1 MNPGGDRFSLTL
13 LNPPGL
19 YIHKLNTQGWTKPG
33 AGNARVPTGEEFFRI
48 VRGTPSR
55 ILRAVYEVPAGVLRP
70 DGKQMTVS
78 DIQIGGITIRF
89 GGQIAKRISMK
100 LVATGCREGQS
111 HKRRFGCDE
120 SAAAGGPGFAAV
132 AGETLPTRK
141 PQPR

>member
-1 MNPGGDRFSLTL
+1 LAARGFSLTL

-19 YIHKLNTQGWTKPG
+19 YIHKLNTQGWTMPG
-33 AGNARVPTGEEFFRI
+33 PVNTRVPARDEFFRI
-48 VRGTPSR
+48 IRGTPSR

-78 DIQIGGITIRF
+78 DIQVGGVAIRF

-111 HKRRFGCDE
+111 HKPRLRCGERTDGAAPGFV
-120 SAAAGGPGFAAV
+120 AAAEEKV
-132 AGETLPTRK
+132 PTRK
-141 PQPR
+141 ARPQ